1 MTKLI
6 RVMEIGSAKPTF
18 VNFDNVRFIKSDP
31 DGVGTAIVFSPDH
44 RLFVNEK
51 PEALASVLAAAK

>member
-1 MTKLI
+1 MTKLV
-6 RVMEIGSAKPTF
+6 RVMEVGSAKPTF
-18 VNFDNVRFIKSDP
+18 VNFENVRFIKQ

-51 PEALASVLAAAK
+51 PEAIASVLAAAK